1 VSGPGEPGGAGAAE
15 LTARS
20 GRFSLPVRVFGQGI
34 PMIFLHGLGSDSR
47 DSRRDLGELP
57 GFRLALPDQRGH
69 GGSRPRPDPGEFA
82 LDSMV
87 GDLRATLAALDWP
100 ATVVAG
106 GSMGAAVALRHV
118 LTGPADCPA
127 LVLVAPALG
136 PDRPDAAPLLT
147 AIADR
152 IDAVGLQQAVAELRG
167 GAAAGERD
175 GAAAGEGG
183 GAAAGEGGGA
193 AAGERDGA
201 AAGERDGA
209 AAGERDRG
217 SATERDGG
225 RHGAGHAGSGGGPA
239 EAGDGLDCWLR
250 QDGAALAAGMRAVP
264 SWRPLTV
271 MDDLAALTLP
281 VALVAIHGDPLH
293 PVDLAAR
300 MHAFL
305 PRSSLEVLGSPD
317 EARRPGAIGEAV
329 LRGLRRLGIS

>member
-167 GAAAGERD
+167 GAAAGER
-175 GAAAGEGG
+175 GGTTAGEG
-183 GAAAGEGGGA
+183 
-193 AAGERDGA
+193 
-201 AAGERDGA
+201 
-209 AAGERDRG
+209 DRG

-225 RHGAGHAGSGGGPA
+225 RPGAGHAGSGGGPA